1 MSELI
6 KSNKFVEENTSI
18 SSEKNKKKEKDK
30 KLPLI
35 KQSSTDKNDITI
47 ELSTKKKYY
56 DEDDKSNNSAEYS
69 SQELKNSKNKSS
81 SKDGSKSKPIILPQK
96 AYEKYTQRL
105 KERTMRMEL
114 EKIDK
119 ETERLK
125 QKFEERNSFSHLLD
139 NNPQFKKML
148 KFVQKQLILILI
160 LGVFICCFS
169 GFIYFYIAESEEGIA
184 LASFILSIA
193 ELAVFVLLI
202 ISLKIGLLNDPYL
215 SKAFRLF
222 VIIELLLIV
231 ACFVLNII
239 VPIALKIHMEV
250 IINKRTEIVIYIL
263 SIVIGILYIIIFKCC
278 YSLFIE
284 SLLILLNKKTEYSIL
299 IVNEKNS
306 HPDSNIL
313 GNISSSINY
322 SSEKLNNNTSSGIL
336 SENEKNFNIEQA
348 NKEEQQ
354 FRNFNYFN
362 KFHYSV
368 TSDRKE
374 DKYFK

>member
-6 KSNKFVEENTSI
+6 KSHPLVEENSSK

-30 KLPLI
+30 QLPLI
-35 KQSSTDKNDITI
+35 RQSNTDKNDITI
-47 ELSTKKKYY
+47 ELSTKKKY
-56 DEDDKSNNSAEYS
+56 DNEDDKSNNSAEFS
-69 SQELKNSKNKSS
+69 AQELKNENNKSS
-81 SKDGSKSKPIILPQK
+81 FKDGSKSKPIVLPQK

-125 QKFEERNSFSHLLD
+125 QRFEERNSFSHLLD

-148 KFVQKQLILILI
+148 KFVKKQLILILI
-160 LGVFICCFS
+160 LGVFICIFS
-169 GFIYFYIAESEEGIA
+169 GFVYFYITESEEGIA
-184 LASFILSIA
+184 LSSLILSIA
-193 ELAVFVLLI
+193 ELSMFLVLM
-202 ISLKIGLLNDPYL
+202 ISLKIGILNDPYL

-222 VIIELLLIV
+222 VVIELLLIF

-239 VPIALKIHMEV
+239 VPIIIKIHMEV
-250 IINKRTEIVIYIL
+250 IINQKIEIIIYLIFG
-263 SIVIGILYIIIFKCC
+263 VIGVLHIIIFKCC
-278 YSLFIE
+278 YSLFKE
-284 SLLILLNKKTEYSIL
+284 SIQILLNKKTEYSIL
-299 IVNEKNS
+299 IVNEQS
-306 HPDSNIL
+306 HADSNMQ
-313 GNISSSINY
+313 GNISTSINY
-322 SSEKLNNNTSSGIL
+322 SSDNLNNNTSSGIL
-336 SENEKNFNIEQA
+336 SENEKKYNTMQEK
-348 NKEEQQ
+348 KEDEQ

>member
-231 ACFVLNII
+231 ACFILNII

-250 IINKRTEIVIYIL
+250 IINKRTEIIIYIL

>member
-6 KSNKFVEENTSI
+6 KSHPLVEENSSK

-30 KLPLI
+30 QLPLI
-35 KQSSTDKNDITI
+35 RQSNTDKNDITI
-47 ELSTKKKYY
+47 ELSTKKKY
-56 DEDDKSNNSAEYS
+56 DNEDDKSNNSAEFS
-69 SQELKNSKNKSS
+69 SQEIKNENKNSSFKA
-81 SKDGSKSKPIILPQK
+81 GSKSKPIVLPQK

-148 KFVQKQLILILI
+148 KFVKKQLILILI
-160 LGVFICCFS
+160 LGVFICGYS
-169 GFIYFYIAESEEGIA
+169 GFVYFYITESEEGIV
-184 LASFILSIA
+184 LASLIVSIA
-193 ELAVFVLLI
+193 ELSMFLILI
-202 ISLKIGLLNDPYL
+202 ISLKIGILNDPYL

-222 VIIELLLIV
+222 VIIELLLIL

-239 VPIALKIHMEV
+239 IPIILKINMEV
-250 IINKRTEIVIYIL
+250 IINQKVEIIIYLIFG
-263 SIVIGILYIIIFKCC
+263 IIGVLHIIIFKCC
-278 YSLFIE
+278 YPLFKE
-284 SLLILLNKKTEYSIL
+284 SILILLNKKTEYSIL
-299 IVNEKNS
+299 IVNEQT
-306 HPDSNIL
+306 HADSNML
-313 GNISSSINY
+313 GNISTSINY
-322 SSEKLNNNTSSGIL
+322 SSDNLNNNTTTGIL
-336 SENEKNFNIEQA
+336 SENEKNYNSTQA
-348 NKEEQQ
+348 KKEEEQ